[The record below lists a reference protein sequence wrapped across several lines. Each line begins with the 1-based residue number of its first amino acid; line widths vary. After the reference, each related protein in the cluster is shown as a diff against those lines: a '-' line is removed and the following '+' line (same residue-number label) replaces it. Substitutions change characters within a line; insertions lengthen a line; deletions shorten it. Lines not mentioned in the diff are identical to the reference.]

1 MVAAGAGAAVALDG
15 AAVAL
20 AGAAVATRSC
30 VEAGCVFEELEGAE
44 RLAGLPAVAA
54 EVGATEAAGPAVARC
69 AAPLVTIALLVT
81 AVGC

>member
-1 MVAAGAGAAVALDG
+1 MALDG

-20 AGAAVATRSC
+20 AGAAVATGGC
-30 VEAGCVFEELEGAE
+30 VEAGCVLEGLEGAE

-54 EVGATEAAGPAVARC
+54 EVGAAEAARPEVALC
-69 AAPLVTIALLVT
+69 AGPLVTIALLVT